1 MPQKI
6 KLLRRVVE
14 RNGYRILL
22 KKERKTLAGSGLASC
37 RDNCRPRWA
46 DLQRKRLNSIAH

>member
-22 KKERKTLAGSGLASC
+22 KKERKTLAGV
-37 RDNCRPRWA
+37 WA
-46 DLQRKRLNSIAH
+46 GELQG